1 MITMKLWSKFKNKEQ
16 KKINKNKNKE
26 QKKTICSNMDG
37 PEILIPSEVSQ
48 IEKDK
53 YKISLI
59 CGILKKKRSNELKTE
74 V

>member
-1 MITMKLWSKFKNKEQ
+1 MKLWSKF
-16 KKINKNKNKE
+16 KNKE

-48 IEKDK
+48 VEKDK
-53 YKISLI
+53 YRISLV
-59 CGILKKKRSNELKTE
+59 CGILKKKHSNELKTE